1 MVKLPTAPLRADSVP
16 PSAAR
21 AVREVDGPSF
31 EAPPEL
37 RGLRVLVVDDEPE
50 TRDLLRF
57 VLDQC
62 EVNVSVAESAREAL
76 AYLDQQPFDVL
87 ISDIGMPE
95 TDGYALI
102 KQVRTLAPE
111 RGGNLPAL
119 ALTAY
124 ARAEDRTEVLR
135 AGFNM
140 HLAKPI
146 DPSELL
152 VVITTLVNG
161 YLRRR

>member
-1 MVKLPTAPLRADSVP
+1 M
-16 PSAAR
+16 
-21 AVREVDGPSF
+21 
-31 EAPPEL
+31 
-37 RGLRVLVVDDEPE
+37 
-50 TRDLLRF
+50 
-57 VLDQC
+57 
-62 EVNVSVAESAREAL
+62 
-76 AYLDQQPFDVL
+76 
-87 ISDIGMPE
+87 
-95 TDGYALI
+95 
-102 KQVRTLAPE
+102 
-111 RGGNLPAL
+111 LPAL

>member
-1 MVKLPTAPLRADSVP
+1 LPTAPLRADSVP
-16 PSAAR
+16 PSGAR
-21 AVREVDGPSF
+21 SLREVEGPLF

-37 RGLRVLVVDDEPE
+37 RGLSVLVVDDEPE
-50 TRDLLRF
+50 TRDLLKF
-57 VLDQC
+57 VLEQC
-62 EVNVSVAESAREAL
+62 EVLVTMAESAREAL
-76 AYLDQQPFDVL
+76 SLLEQRPFDVL

-102 KQVRTLAPE
+102 KQVRKLPAE
-111 RGGNLPAL
+111 QGGSLPAL